1 MALFHHHRNGSCL
14 DEPLDLE
21 RRQMGGYPSGK
32 LPMMIQQGVQSMDIY
47 VGYALFHVA
56 INQWGYIYIYVGL
69 YVYRISTINGEI
81 YIYTLDICW
90 IVKW

>member
-14 DEPLDLE
+14 DEPLALE

-56 INQWGYIYIYVGL
+56 INQWGYIYMLDCMYIGYLQSMGKYIYILWTYVGL
-69 YVYRISTINGEI
+69 
-81 YIYTLDICW
+81 
-90 IVKW
+90 